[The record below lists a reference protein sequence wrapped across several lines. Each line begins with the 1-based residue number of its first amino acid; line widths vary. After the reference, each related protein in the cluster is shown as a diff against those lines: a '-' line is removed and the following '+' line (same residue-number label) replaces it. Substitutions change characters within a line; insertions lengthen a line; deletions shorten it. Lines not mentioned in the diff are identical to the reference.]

1 MRREV
6 AAGLAGG
13 AAVTPVL
20 VGHAELPTTEDLPEP
35 LKALPGRQA
44 IEVRPEH
51 FDDDVEE
58 LIRRMG
64 GWRRRWRGF
73 PLWAWALA
81 ATVVAGLL
89 LVAFVVR
96 RNMAPIIDPQQI
108 EAVAGEGRG
117 DRHPLLGDRRPRWS
131 SSRWSPTWSRT
142 TQGTVENLGDGRV
155 VYTAPRDFY
164 GNDSFGF
171 RVSDEGREET
181 TATAHVE
188 VLLGAMSWGVQRCGR
203 GARCEPERTRRS
215 GWISQR
221 RSTTRSSQ
229 DLGDTEIDV
238 KVARTRSGSSS
249 LWGHPRGPRPRPPPS
264 SLRGSRQM
272 WWCSGPWRV
281 APGQTDVAAEFF
293 VSDRDLTGAEELSGV
308 YPLDTIEL
316 NSDRPGCGETSHC
329 RARSSRGSLPSLSW
343 LWG

>member
-1 MRREV
+1 MWLDYDDIEPGAQFEEALTEALAQSDNLLAIIGPDWLTAEKEGRRRLDDPEDWVRREV

-81 ATVVAGLL
+81 VTVVAGLL

-96 RNMAPIIDPQQI
+96 RNMAPSIDPQQI
-108 EAVAGEGRG
+108 EAVAGVARG
-117 DRHPLLGDRRPRWS
+117 DRPPRWVTDD
-131 SSRWSPTWSRT
+131 RDGELTIWSPTWSRT

-155 VYTAPRDFY
+155 IYTAPRDFH

-171 RVSDEGREET
+171 RVSDEGRRRRRRQPT
-181 TATAHVE
+181 
-188 VLLGAMSWGVQRCGR
+188 SRSCS
-203 GARCEPERTRRS
+203 EP
-215 GWISQR
+215 
-221 RSTTRSSQ
+221 
-229 DLGDTEIDV
+229 
-238 KVARTRSGSSS
+238 
-249 LWGHPRGPRPRPPPS
+249 
-264 SLRGSRQM
+264 
-272 WWCSGPWRV
+272 
-281 APGQTDVAAEFF
+281 
-293 VSDRDLTGAEELSGV
+293 
-308 YPLDTIEL
+308 
-316 NSDRPGCGETSHC
+316 
-329 RARSSRGSLPSLSW
+329 
-343 LWG
+343 